1 MQNSMILI
9 GRTLALGDV
18 EAKLA
23 LVALTKV
30 AFRDAQP
37 VEDDG
42 VTHPEYRPN
51 DRLALNEALEMVAA
65 AEAGGLAVLFLRG
78 RYVCLA
84 VKAHP
89 TMERAYVVSYD
100 GGNLAQAVDAARRHL
115 NDLEVVSRPT
125 LH

>member
-65 AEAGGLAVLFLRG
+65 AE
-78 RYVCLA
+78 
-84 VKAHP
+84 
-89 TMERAYVVSYD
+89 